1 MMLQRRW
8 IALALVLGMVS
19 LLVGQPTT
27 SAAQET
33 QPLTVYTYDSFVS
46 YGAADVI
53 TRAFE
58 EQTGHNVRFVATADS
73 RTMLSKLIAERDSG
87 GTSADAFVGVEVN
100 DLGTARRND
109 VFQQI
114 STEDVPN
121 LEHVAEDIRFDPE
134 NRLIPY
140 EHGFITLVYDSSQ
153 IDPADVP
160 RTFEELTH
168 ERYRDSLIVEDPRTS
183 SPGLSFLLW
192 TIAQRGE
199 AGYIDYWQELM
210 PNVLTITQGW
220 SEAFGLFTDGEAPM
234 MVSFSTDHAFDVIVN
249 DSDKLR
255 VLTLDGQ
262 AYRTIFGM
270 GVVRGTDQ
278 PQLARQFLNVVLSAD
293 VQSQLSETE
302 WMIPASDNA
311 RVRNVWWQN
320 VVVPED
326 PVRLPSEQVSENLND
341 WVDRWVR
348 EALQ

>member
-1 MMLQRRW
+1 MTRRW
-8 IALALVLGMVS
+8 TALALVLGLAG
-19 LLVGQPTT
+19 LLIGQATASST
-27 SAAQET
+27 QQE

-46 YGAADVI
+46 FGAADVI
-53 TRAFE
+53 SETFQ
-58 EQTGHNVRFVATADS
+58 EQTGRNVRFVATADS
-73 RTMLSKLIAERDSG
+73 RTMLSKLISERDAG
-87 GTSADAFVGVEVN
+87 RTSADAFVGVEVN
-100 DLGTARRND
+100 DLGTAREHN
-109 VFQQI
+109 VFQQL
-114 STEDVPN
+114 STDDVPN
-121 LEHVAEDIRFDPE
+121 LQHVPDELLFDPA

-160 RTFEELTH
+160 RTFDELLA
-168 ERYRDSLIVEDPRTS
+168 ERYRDSIVLEDPRTS

-192 TIAQRGE
+192 TIAHEGE
-199 AGYIDYWQELM
+199 DGYIDYWQRLM

-255 VLTLDGQ
+255 VLTLDDQ

-278 PQLARQFLNVVLSAD
+278 PELARQFLNVVLSAD

-302 WMIPASDNA
+302 WMIPASDDA
-311 RVRNVWWQN
+311 RVRNVWWRN

-326 PVRLPSEQVSENLND
+326 PVRLPSDRVSENLND

>member
-1 MMLQRRW
+1 MTQRRW
-8 IALALVLGMVS
+8 IALVAMLGLVG
-19 LLVGQPTT
+19 LLVGQPTV
-27 SAAQET
+27 SNAQED

-53 TRAFE
+53 SNTFRE
-58 EQTGHNVRFVATADS
+58 KTGRNVRFVATADS
-73 RTMLSKLIAERDSG
+73 RTMLSKLISERESG
-87 GTSADAFVGVEVN
+87 GTPADAFVGVEVN
-100 DLGTARRND
+100 DLGTAREND
-109 VFQQI
+109 VFQRL

-121 LEHVAEDIRFDPE
+121 LEHVPDDIRFDPE

-140 EHGFITLVYDSSQ
+140 EHGFITLVYDSAQ

-160 RTFEELTH
+160 RTFAELTS
-168 ERYRDSLIVEDPRTS
+168 EQYRDSLIVEDPRTS

-199 AGYIDYWQELM
+199 DGYIDYWQELM

-220 SEAFGLFTDGEAPM
+220 SQAFGLFTDGEAPM

-249 DSDKLR
+249 DSNKLR
-255 VLTLDGQ
+255 VLTLNSQ

-278 PQLARQFLNVVLSAD
+278 PDLARQFLNVVLSAD
-293 VQSQLSETE
+293 VQSRLSETE

-320 VVVPED
+320 VLVPED
-326 PVRLPSEQVSENLND
+326 PALLPSERVTENLD
-341 WVDRWVR
+341 SWVDRWAR
-348 EALQ
+348 EALR

>member
-1 MMLQRRW
+1 MTRRW
-8 IALALVLGMVS
+8 TALALVLG
-19 LLVGQPTT
+19 LVGLVLGQPTVS
-27 SAAQET
+27 SAQSEE
-33 QPLTVYTYDSFVS
+33 PLTVYTYDSFVS
-46 YGAADVI
+46 FGAADVI
-53 TRAFE
+53 TSAFQE
-58 EQTGHNVRFVATADS
+58 ATGRDVRFVATADS
-73 RTMLSKLIAERDSG
+73 RTMLSRLISERDSG
-87 GTSADAFVGVEVN
+87 GTPADAFVGVEVN
-100 DLGTARRND
+100 DLGTAREND
-109 VFQQI
+109 VFQRL
-114 STEDVPN
+114 SEKDVPN
-121 LEHVAEDIRFDPE
+121 LQSVPDDIRFDPE

-140 EHGFITLVYDSSQ
+140 EHGFITLVYDSEQ

-160 RTFEELTH
+160 RTFDELLD

-199 AGYIDYWQELM
+199 DGYIEYWQQLM

-220 SEAFGLFTDGEAPM
+220 SQAFGLFTDGEAPM
-234 MVSFSTDHAFDVIVN
+234 MVSFSTDHTFDVIVN
-249 DSDKLR
+249 DSDHIR
-255 VLTLDGQ
+255 VRTLDDQ

-278 PQLARQFLNVVLSAD
+278 PDLAREFLNVVLSSD

-320 VVVPED
+320 VVVPDD
-326 PVRLPSEQVSENLND
+326 PVLLPSERVTENLDD

-348 EALQ
+348 EALP

>member
-1 MMLQRRW
+1 MTRRW
-8 IALALVLGMVS
+8 TALALVLGLVG
-19 LLVGQPTT
+19 LLVGQPTV
-27 SAAQET
+27 SRAQNEE
-33 QPLTVYTYDSFVS
+33 PLTVYTYDSFVS
-46 YGAADVI
+46 FGAADVI
-53 TRAFE
+53 SSAF
-58 EQTGHNVRFVATADS
+58 QDATGRNVRFVATADS
-73 RTMLSKLIAERDSG
+73 RTMLSKLISERDSG
-87 GTSADAFVGVEVN
+87 GTPADAFVGVEVN
-100 DLGTARRND
+100 DLGTAREND
-109 VFQQI
+109 VFQAI
-114 STEDVPN
+114 SSDGVPN
-121 LEHVAEDIRFDPE
+121 LQHVPTDIRFDPE

-140 EHGFITLVYDSSQ
+140 EHGFITLVYDSEQ

-160 RTFEELTH
+160 RTFEALLD

-192 TIAQRGE
+192 TIAERGE
-199 AGYIDYWQELM
+199 DGYIDYWQELM

-220 SEAFGLFTDGEAPM
+220 SQAFQLFTDGEAPM

-249 DSDKLR
+249 DSDQLR
-255 VLTLDGQ
+255 VLTLDDQ

-278 PQLARQFLNVVLSAD
+278 PQLARQFLNVMLSPD

-320 VVVPED
+320 VVVPEE
-326 PVRLPSEQVSENLND
+326 PVLLPSERVTENLDN

>member
-1 MMLQRRW
+1 MTRRW
-8 IALALVLGMVS
+8 TALALVLALIG
-19 LLVGQPTT
+19 LLFGQPTVS
-27 SAAQET
+27 SAQSEN
-33 QPLTVYTYDSFVS
+33 PLTVYTYDSFVS
-46 YGAADVI
+46 FGAADVI
-53 TRAFE
+53 TETFRA
-58 EQTGHNVRFVATADS
+58 QTGRDVRFVATADS
-73 RTMLSKLIAERDSG
+73 RTMLSKLISEREAG
-87 GTSADAFVGVEVN
+87 GTPADAFVGVEVN
-100 DLGTARRND
+100 DLGTAREND
-109 VFQQI
+109 VFQRL
-114 STEDVPN
+114 STNDVPN
-121 LEHVAEDIRFDPE
+121 LEHVPDDIRFDPE

-160 RTFEELTH
+160 RTFEALTSD
-168 ERYRDSLIVEDPRTS
+168 RYRDSLIVEDPRTS

-199 AGYIDYWQELM
+199 AGYIDYWRELM

-234 MVSFSTDHAFDVIVN
+234 MVSFSTDHAFDAIVN

-255 VLTLDGQ
+255 VLTLNNQ

-278 PQLARQFLNVVLSAD
+278 PQLARQFLNVVLSSD

-326 PVRLPSEQVSENLND
+326 PVLLPSERVTENLD
-341 WVDRWVR
+341 SWVDRWAR
-348 EALQ
+348 EALR

>member
-1 MMLQRRW
+1 MTRRW
-8 IALALVLGMVS
+8 TALALVLGLVG
-19 LLVGQPTT
+19 LLVGQPTAS
-27 SAAQET
+27 SAQDEG
-33 QPLTVYTYDSFVS
+33 PLTVYTYDSFVS
-46 YGAADVI
+46 FGAADVI
-53 TRAFE
+53 SSAFQ
-58 EQTGHNVRFVATADS
+58 EQTGRNVRFVATADS
-73 RTMLSKLIAERDSG
+73 RTMLSRLISERESG
-87 GTSADAFVGVEVN
+87 GTQADAFVGVEAN
-100 DLGTARRND
+100 DLGTAREND
-109 VFQQI
+109 VFQQL
-114 STEDVPN
+114 SSDGVPN
-121 LEHVAEDIRFDPE
+121 LEHVPVDIRFDPE

-140 EHGFITLVYDSSQ
+140 EHGFITLVYDSEQ

-160 RTFEELTH
+160 RTFEELVSAQ
-168 ERYRDSLIVEDPRTS
+168 YRDSLIVEDPRTS

-199 AGYIDYWQELM
+199 DGYIDYWQELM

-220 SEAFGLFTDGEAPM
+220 SQAFQLFTDGEAPM

-255 VLTLDGQ
+255 VLTLDNQ

-278 PQLARQFLNVVLSAD
+278 PELARQFLNVVLSPE
-293 VQSQLSETE
+293 VQAQLSETE
-302 WMIPASDNA
+302 WMIPANQNA

-326 PVRLPSEQVSENLND
+326 PILLPSERVTENLD
-341 WVDRWVR
+341 AWVDRWVR

>member
-1 MMLQRRW
+1 MTRRW
-8 IALALVLGMVS
+8 TALVLVLGLIGV
-19 LLVGQPTT
+19 LLGQPTVS
-27 SAAQET
+27 SAQDED
-33 QPLTVYTYDSFVS
+33 PLTVYTYDSFVS
-46 YGAADVI
+46 FGAADVI
-53 TRAFE
+53 TESFQQE
-58 EQTGHNVRFVATADS
+58 TGRKVRFVATADS
-73 RTMLSKLIAERDSG
+73 RTMLSKLISERDSG
-87 GTSADAFVGVEVN
+87 GTPADAFVGVEVN
-100 DLGTARRND
+100 DLGTAREND
-109 VFQQI
+109 VFQRL

-121 LEHVAEDIRFDPE
+121 LDHVPDGIRFDPE

-160 RTFEELTH
+160 RTFEELTS
-168 ERYRDSLIVEDPRTS
+168 ERYRNSLIVEDPRTS

-199 AGYIDYWQELM
+199 DGYIEYWKQLM
-210 PNVLTITQGW
+210 PNVLTVTQGW
-220 SEAFGLFTDGEAPM
+220 SEAFQLFTEGEAPM

-249 DSDKLR
+249 DSDEIR
-255 VLTLDGQ
+255 VLTLDNQ

-278 PQLARQFLNVVLSAD
+278 PELARQFLNVVLSPD

-302 WMIPASDNA
+302 WMIPASDDA

-326 PVRLPSEQVSENLND
+326 PVRLPSERVIENLDD

-348 EALQ
+348 QALQ